1 MFEVRFPIFILVS
14 FLVFLAIVR
23 FVLREREGKELARPI
38 VVIGLIVVVGGMV
51 FAKFGQNTGL
61 PWWIYY
67 TLPMLL
73 TVFLPPIYFK
83 MNRRQTPR
91 YLILSFLSAPLIHL
105 FFSFFMGWKDY
116 MPFVEIPSLWE
127 LL

>member
-14 FLVFLAIVR
+14 FLVFLAIVC

-61 PWWIYY
+61 PW
-67 TLPMLL
+67 
-73 TVFLPPIYFK
+73 
-83 MNRRQTPR
+83 
-91 YLILSFLSAPLIHL
+91 
-105 FFSFFMGWKDY
+105 
-116 MPFVEIPSLWE
+116 
-127 LL
+127 

>member
-1 MFEVRFPIFILVS
+1 MLEVRFPIFILVS

-61 PWWIYY
+61 PW
-67 TLPMLL
+67 
-73 TVFLPPIYFK
+73 
-83 MNRRQTPR
+83 
-91 YLILSFLSAPLIHL
+91 
-105 FFSFFMGWKDY
+105 
-116 MPFVEIPSLWE
+116 
-127 LL
+127 